1 MALLCRMNGG
11 HRGIVVWVLKN
22 IGGDVILGKE
32 ERELLQDL
40 IFKDYCT
47 YLQAFKKN

>member
-1 MALLCRMNGG
+1 MNGG